1 MKKILLALTL
11 VFALSSSAFAANTE
25 TEPNDTFEMANTLEI
40 NSSILGQGESGDWD
54 TFVFVANQ
62 TGKMKTNLTNKNQS
76 VVPYVVLASDKTT
89 SLAETSGEAEFDVVA
104 GETYYIRLWSIGKS
118 DYTLS
123 LNNL

>member
-1 MKKILLALTL
+1 MKKILLAFTL

-25 TEPNDTFEMANTLEI
+25 TEPNDTFEMADTLEI

-62 TGKMKTNLTNKNQS
+62 TGKMRTSLKNKTQG
-76 VVPYVVLASDKTT
+76 VVPYIVLASDKTT

-104 GETYYIRLWSIGKS
+104 GETYYIRLWSVGKS
-118 DYTLS
+118 DYIFS

>member
-25 TEPNDTFEMANTLEI
+25 TEPNDTIATADTLEV
-40 NSSILGQGESGDWD
+40 NSSISGKADNND
-54 TFVFVANQ
+54 VDIFVFVANQ
-62 TGKMKTNLTNKNQS
+62 TGKMRTNLTNKNQS
-76 VVPYVVLASDKTT
+76 VAPYVVLASDKTT
-89 SLAETSGEAEFDVVA
+89 SLAESSGEAEFEVVA
-104 GETYYIRLWSIGKS
+104 GETYYIKLISFGKS